1 MLYILKKKKF
11 EDEIVRYIVIM
22 FQEWEGGEIDI
33 LVIEIDNFLIC

>member
-1 MLYILKKKKF
+1 MLYILKKKF

>member
-1 MLYILKKKKF
+1 MLYILIKKF
-11 EDEIVRYIVIM
+11 EDEIVRYIVIV